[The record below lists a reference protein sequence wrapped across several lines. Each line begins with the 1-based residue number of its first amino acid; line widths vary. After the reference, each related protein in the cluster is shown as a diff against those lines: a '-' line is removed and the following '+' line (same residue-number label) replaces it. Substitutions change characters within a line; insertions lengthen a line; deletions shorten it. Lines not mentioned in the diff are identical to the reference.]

1 MAARD
6 AAVAFVYTPTE
17 ADYRSAVRRFSFG
30 TLSGLAG
37 LLVPVAVGVALASFY
52 AWRRGFTPAAATVVG
67 VCVLVATGVI
77 IWRSLAR
84 VASEQYSGTADYG
97 TCTTVVDGDG
107 MTTTGG
113 GLDSRIDWQAFPR
126 YIETD
131 ELFVFMPRRLRV
143 YFVLPKRGAADPAD
157 VDRVRAALVAA
168 NLHRLRGMPGMT
180 ARR

>member
-6 AAVAFVYTPTE
+6 AAVTFVYVPTE

-37 LLVPVAVGVALASFY
+37 LFVPVAAGAVLAYLY
-52 AWRRGFTPAAATVVG
+52 AWRRGFSPAASAVVG
-67 VCVLVATGVI
+67 ACVPIAAGLIGLRT
-77 IWRSLAR
+77 LAR
-84 VASEQYSGTADYG
+84 VAREQYSGMADYG
-97 TCTTVVDGDG
+97 TCTTVVGDDG
-107 MTTTGG
+107 MGTTGG
-113 GLDSRIDWQAFPR
+113 DLTSRIDWQAFSR

-131 ELFVFMPRRLRV
+131 ELFVFMPRRMRV

-157 VDRVRAALVAA
+157 VDRVRAVLAAA

-180 ARR
+180 GRR